1 MCASNPCDPVTDAA
15 TAEYRISQADNIV
28 VVVGH
33 RNNDGGEGTDRTTVA
48 LPRMQAELIRDS
60 IAPLASKYGKKIT
73 VWIQAKSMV
82 DVSAFKNLPEVG
94 AIVWSSFNGMY
105 QGKAMTELLY
115 NDTVTL
121 EDGRTAVANFS
132 GKLPLTWYS
141 NIDAQLGAAAA
152 PDRGIEDYRMTK
164 AEGAKCGRTYLY
176 YQVGSGCAAPDYVF
190 GQSLSYSPFVYGTPT
205 LSSATITPDQ
215 SVTVSVPV
223 SNQDANYPGKAVV
236 EVYAKAPVGA
246 DGNERPLKQLKGFT
260 KSGLITGTPETVQV
274 TIGAGDLWF
283 WDDVNHKKV
292 FPTGDWTIMA
302 GPSSADADL
311 KSVTLTVTGQRTAG
325 VEVVSAQPDA
335 TELSLD
341 TPDNRINAQL
351 SVTKHDM
358 AFWDLSD
365 PALKVEYTSSKPS
378 VATVDAK
385 GAVAPVVSTGTAL
398 ITAKATANGQS
409 KSTTFP
415 VVVTSGPPDATG
427 SAFPNTHTS
436 LVNFGDTKV
445 VLDQASSG
453 TQLSASLFPAAS
465 VATYSYQ
472 IAPMDTNTAEASVT
486 SAGVLTASKIGHV
499 RVTVTATASGV
510 KTSESAL
517 IRIAPLVTVT
527 PATAD
532 VVLGNTQQFSADVVT
547 GGVDVDGSVT
557 WSLEGATS
565 AATTLS
571 ADGLLTVGLDEAINS
586 VLTVK
591 ATSVYDPTE
600 SGSAAVTVVP
610 GTAPSVTKVRLA
622 PVSVAQGKPALVTV
636 TVTAVRQ
643 RDTAPSPT
651 RSVTIVVG
659 GVEYTAVLEAGVA
672 TLNLPT
678 SGLTVGA
685 HVVQVNYL
693 GDRLYAPSQTSI
705 KLTVRNA
712 PKGGPAAV

>member
-1 MCASNPCDPVTDAA
+1 MC
-15 TAEYRISQADNIV
+15 
-28 VVVGH
+28 
-33 RNNDGGEGTDRTTVA
+33 
-48 LPRMQAELIRDS
+48 IRD
-60 IAPLASKYGKKIT
+60 
-73 VWIQAKSMV
+73 
-82 DVSAFKNLPEVG
+82 
-94 AIVWSSFNGMY
+94 
-105 QGKAMTELLY
+105 
-115 NDTVTL
+115 
-121 EDGRTAVANFS
+121 
-132 GKLPLTWYS
+132 
-141 NIDAQLGAAAA
+141 
-152 PDRGIEDYRMTK
+152 
-164 AEGAKCGRTYLY
+164 
-176 YQVGSGCAAPDYVF
+176 
-190 GQSLSYSPFVYGTPT
+190 
-205 LSSATITPDQ
+205 
-215 SVTVSVPV
+215 
-223 SNQDANYPGKAVV
+223 
-236 EVYAKAPVGA
+236 
-246 DGNERPLKQLKGFT
+246 RPLKQLKGFT

-385 GAVAPVVSTGTAL
+385 GAVAPVSTGTAL

-527 PATAD
+527 PATAS
-532 VVLGNTQQFSADVVT
+532 VLLGNTQQFSADVVT

-712 PKGGPAAV
+712 PKGAPVAS